1 MSERL
6 RQGLYHL
13 ILWLV
18 ALLFFS
24 PVAWIVLCSFKT
36 RSDILA
42 VPPKL
47 VFTPTIANYLDLFQR
62 ENFLLEL
69 RNSFTL
75 SILAVV
81 IAIVVSFLAAFC
93 FSRFRPKATDFLM
106 FLLLSIRMLPGAAVI
121 VPVYLMYVAFGWKDD
136 LAGLTLFYA
145 MFSIPFSVWILKGFI
160 DGISPRFDE
169 TALVNGGSWFHV
181 IFKVVLP
188 QVKPGLIAAFI
199 FNLIFVWNEFLF
211 NFIIGGRTTLTIP
224 VALATGTYSEGGV
237 DWTFVSTLTTVYIL
251 PPILAIYFFQK
262 YLLVGMTFGTV
273 RGEV

>member
-1 MSERL
+1 
-6 RQGLYHL
+6 
-13 ILWLV
+13 
-18 ALLFFS
+18 
-24 PVAWIVLCSFKT
+24 
-36 RSDILA
+36 
-42 VPPKL
+42 
-47 VFTPTIANYLDLFQR
+47 
-62 ENFLLEL
+62 
-69 RNSFTL
+69 
-75 SILAVV
+75 
-81 IAIVVSFLAAFC
+81 
-93 FSRFRPKATDFLM
+93 
-106 FLLLSIRMLPGAAVI
+106 
-121 VPVYLMYVAFGWKDD
+121 
-136 LAGLTLFYA
+136 

-160 DGISPRFDE
+160 DGISQRFDE

-181 IFKVVLP
+181 IFRVVLP

-224 VALATGTYSEGGV
+224 VALATGTYSQGGV